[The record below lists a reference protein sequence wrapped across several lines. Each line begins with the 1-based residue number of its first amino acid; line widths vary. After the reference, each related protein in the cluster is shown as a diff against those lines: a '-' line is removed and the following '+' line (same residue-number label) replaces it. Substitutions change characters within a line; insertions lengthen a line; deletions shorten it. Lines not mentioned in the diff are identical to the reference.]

1 MMKLLKNQ
9 SSKNQLPSQL
19 RPLQQLQLKLLLQS
33 LMLISHKLERL
44 KKVNLLI
51 NLSSVHS
58 QLVMSSKFKL
68 LKLIDHQSRMTQ
80 LKEDMR
86 PFFSPLLPNKKPFSL
101 FTKICNTSNNSST
114 IVNHSNNSLKM
125 VVSEVE
131 KWPK

>member
-86 PFFSPLLPNKKPFSL
+86 PFFSPLLLNKKPFSL

>member
-1 MMKLLKNQ
+1 MMKLLKSQ
-9 SSKNQLPSQL
+9 SSKSQLPSQL

-44 KKVNLLI
+44 KKLNLLI

-58 QLVMSSKFKL
+58 QLVMLSKFKL
-68 LKLIDHQSRMTQ
+68 LKLIDLQSRMTQ
-80 LKEDMR
+80 LKEDMH
-86 PFFSPLLPNKKPFSL
+86 PFFSPLLPNKKPFSP
-101 FTKICNTSNNSST
+101 FMKICNTSNNSST
-114 IVNHSNNSLKM
+114 IVNHSSNSLKM